1 MCDLAG
7 VPDINGD
14 ALHASLGLPPALAV
28 DTARVGKLEITVRC
42 PLPST
47 RNFVYF
53 QLPALLFSLGGL
65 WAALLVDVCPCC
77 RQLTKVR
84 YIRVNFATHSSCAR
98 VQYRTAIVRGAVVT
112 LLVATM
118 YNLRG
123 CEKLEL
129 YMCVLV
135 LNDDPVKLFFLF
147 SSAFVLNLLH
157 SC

>member
-1 MCDLAG
+1 M
-7 VPDINGD
+7 
-14 ALHASLGLPPALAV
+14 
-28 DTARVGKLEITVRC
+28 
-42 PLPST
+42 
-47 RNFVYF
+47 
-53 QLPALLFSLGGL
+53 
-65 WAALLVDVCPCC
+65 
-77 RQLTKVR
+77 
-84 YIRVNFATHSSCAR
+84 
-98 VQYRTAIVRGAVVT
+98 QYRTAIVRGAVVT